1 MSKILIIEDEENL
14 RKVMKSELEVQG
26 FRVDEAADLKSAL
39 RKTIQGIYDIFILDL
54 ILPDGNGICLLDKC
68 PEKTA
73 GRTIIITANATIP
86 SVVEAIKKGAY
97 NYLEKPVEPELLLA
111 QLDQIIR
118 LNRIKNGHR
127 TMAAEMASN
136 FTFDDIIFESKKME
150 SVISRAQILAGTNNT
165 ILIQG
170 ETGVGKEVL
179 SHAIHNHSS
188 RKKEVFMPINCA
200 VIPPELFE
208 SELFGFE
215 KGAFTGAVSNYSGRF
230 IQADHGT
237 LFLDEIG
244 ELPLAIQAKL
254 LRILEEQCIYR
265 LKSPQPITID
275 VWLITASNRDL
286 IQEVKAKQFRS
297 DLYYRLQESTITI
310 PPLRE
315 REEDILPL
323 FRHFIRVYN
332 HVYHKEVSHISREA
346 EHYLLNHQWQGNI
359 RELKNTVKSII
370 PFKTTDTIEL
380 DDLSSVIVGGTHNPK
395 DKLVTLKEYENDY
408 ILKVLK
414 ITGFNI
420 SRAAEILGI
429 TRARLYRKINQFELK
444 DAVEAEKPKPGN
456 RGQCM

>member
-1 MSKILIIEDEENL
+1 MIKILIIEDEEHL
-14 RKVMKSELEVQG
+14 RKVTKTQLEMQG
-26 FRVDEAADLKSAL
+26 FRVDEAADLKTAL
-39 RKTIQGIYDIFILDL
+39 RKTMQGSYDIFILDL
-54 ILPDGNGICLLDKC
+54 ILPDGNGICLLDKF
-68 PEKTA
+68 PGKTNS
-73 GRTIIITANATIP
+73 RTIIITANPTIP

-97 NYLEKPVEPELLLA
+97 NYLEKPVEPELLIS
-111 QLDQIIR
+111 QINKIMEIIR
-118 LNRIKNGHR
+118 LKNGHR
-127 TMAAEMASN
+127 SMASEMAAN
-136 FTFDDIIFESKKME
+136 FTFDDIICESKQME
-150 SVISRAQILAGTNNT
+150 SVIARAKILAGTHNT

-179 SHAIHNHSS
+179 SRAIHNHSP
-188 RKKEVFMPINCA
+188 RKKKVFMPINCA
-200 VIPPELFE
+200 AIPPELFE

-230 IQADHGT
+230 IQADQGT

-244 ELPLAIQAKL
+244 ELPLNIQAKL
-254 LRILEEQCIYR
+254 LRILDERCIYP
-265 LKSPQPITID
+265 LKSRQPVTID
-275 VWLITASNRDL
+275 VWLITASNRNL
-286 IQEVKAKQFRS
+286 MQEVKAKQFRN

-332 HVYHKEVSHISREA
+332 HVYNKGVSHISREA
-346 EHYLLNHQWQGNI
+346 ERFLVNHRWDGNI

-380 DDLSSVIVGGTHNPK
+380 DDLSSAIVGGSRNPEN
-395 DKLVTLKEYENDY
+395 KLVTLEEHENDY

-420 SRAAEILGI
+420 TRAADILGI
-429 TRARLYRKINQFELK
+429 TRARLYRKISQFDLQ
-444 DAVEAEKPKPGN
+444 DAV
-456 RGQCM
+456 